1 MGRFKS
7 FSLAVIAVA
16 ASLALAACGK
26 DAGAPAGPKL
36 ALDAPLPEAIPP
48 GTRLVI
54 GDPTT
59 QRVLEHTGWDK
70 ELPFEVEWAQ
80 ISGGPSVT
88 EAFHAKALDV
98 GSAANIPPIH
108 AVWVGIPV
116 KMIAVRLRKD
126 HVNFPL
132 FELGIAPKARIDSLA
147 DLRGKKIAYSP
158 GQVQGEVV
166 LRTLAAVGLTQK
178 DVTLVELP
186 STGDVYPNAL
196 VSGLVDVAPLGAG
209 VATKRYLDNYA
220 KDGAKVLRHPP
231 YRDDLTTLYVRAET
245 LQDPAKAAALRAYV
259 TFWARAT
266 EWQATHKAEWRD
278 AYYVKNQGLSPGDA
292 EFVIRASGDPVIPRD
307 WTMAIGLQQSSI
319 DFLSKEGGQKRFD
332 AAEIFDR
339 RFETLAAEAAPK
351 IAIGAQPQL
360 AQAAASDQAQGKSS
374 R

>member
-16 ASLALAACGK
+16 GLALAACGK
-26 DAGAPAGPKL
+26 EAAAPVGPKL
-36 ALDAPLPEAIPP
+36 ALDAPLPEFIPP
-48 GTRLVI
+48 GTKLVI

-59 QRVLEHTGWDK
+59 QRVVEHNSWNKD
-70 ELPFEVEWAQ
+70 LPFEIEWAQ
-80 ISGGPSVT
+80 ISGGPAVT

-108 AVWVGIPV
+108 AIWVGIPV

-132 FELGIAPKARIDSLA
+132 FELGIAPKAEINSLA
-147 DLRGKKIAYSP
+147 DLRGKKFAYSP

-220 KDGAKVLRHPP
+220 RDGAKVLRHPP
-231 YRDDLTTLYVRAET
+231 YRDDLTNLYVRTET

-259 TFWARAT
+259 KLWARAT
-266 EWQATHKAEWRD
+266 EWQASHKAEWRD
-278 AYYVKNQGLSPGDA
+278 AYYVKDQGLSKEDA
-292 EFVIRASGDPVIPRD
+292 EFVVKAAGDPVIPRD
-307 WTMAIGLQQSSI
+307 WTLAISFQQSSI

-339 RFETLAAEAAPK
+339 RFEGLAAEAAPK
-351 IAIGAQPQL
+351 IAVGPDPQL
-360 AQAAASDQAQGKSS
+360 AQAQGKTLP
-374 R
+374 

>member
-1 MGRFKS
+1 MIRLKAFPI
-7 FSLAVIAVA
+7 LAAALV
-16 ASLALAACGK
+16 ASLALTACGK
-26 DAGAPAGPKL
+26 DAAPAGPKL
-36 ALDAPLPEAIPP
+36 ALDAPLPETIPA
-48 GTRLVI
+48 GTKLVI

-59 QRVLEHTGWDK
+59 QRVVELNGWDK
-70 ELPFEVEWAQ
+70 DLPFQIEWAQ
-80 ISGGPSVT
+80 ISGGPAVT

-108 AVWVGIPV
+108 AIWVGIPV

-132 FELGIAPKARIDSLA
+132 FELGIAPKAGIKSLA

-220 KDGAKVLRHPP
+220 RDGAQVLRHPP
-231 YRDDLTTLYVRAET
+231 YRDDLTNLYVRAET
-245 LQDPAKAAALRAYV
+245 LHDPAKAAALRAYV
-259 TFWARAT
+259 KLWARAV

-278 AYYVKNQGLSPGDA
+278 AYYVRQEGLSPEDA
-292 EFVIRASGDPVIPRD
+292 EFVVRAAGDPVIPRD
-307 WTMAIGLQQSSI
+307 WTEAIGMQQSSI
-319 DFLSKEGGQKRFD
+319 DFLAKEGGQKRFD

-339 RFETLAAEAAPK
+339 RFEALAAEAAPK
-351 IAIGAQPQL
+351 IAVGPAPAQTE
-360 AQAAASDQAQGKSS
+360 GKTNP
-374 R
+374 

>member
-1 MGRFKS
+1 VGRFKV
-7 FSLAVIAVA
+7 FSLAALA
-16 ASLALAACGK
+16 ALASLALAACGEP
-26 DAGAPAGPKL
+26 AAPAGPKL

-48 GTRLVI
+48 GTKLVI

-59 QRVLEHTGWDK
+59 QRVLEHTGWIK

-80 ISGGPSVT
+80 ISGGPAVT
-88 EAFHAKALDV
+88 EAFHARALDV

-116 KMIAVRLRKD
+116 KMIAVRLRRD
-126 HVNFPL
+126 PENYPL
-132 FELGIAPKARIDSLA
+132 FELGIAPKAGIATLA

-166 LRTLAAVGLTQK
+166 LRTLAAQGLTAQ

-231 YRDDLTTLYVRAET
+231 YRDDLTNLYVRTET

-259 TFWARAT
+259 KLWARAT

-278 AYYVKNQGLSPGDA
+278 VYYVKNQGLSPQDA
-292 EFVIRASGDPVIPRD
+292 QFVTRASGDPVIPHD
-307 WTMAIGLQQSSI
+307 WTEAIGLQQSSI
-319 DFLSKEGGQKRFD
+319 DFLARSGGQKRFD

-339 RFETLAAEAAPK
+339 RFEALAAEAAPA
-351 IAIGAQPQL
+351 IADAGPSRL
-360 AQAAASDQAQGKSS
+360 AQAQGS
-374 R
+374 RQP